1 MELLDRYLQAVKKHL
16 PFKRQDDIIAELKAN
31 MESQLEDKEAEL
43 GRPLTQGEQEDWLRK
58 MGSPMMV
65 AARYQPQQ
73 YLIGPAIFPIYWY
86 VLRLALLWA
95 TVIYTIVSAVG
106 LATSMPTG
114 TAVFDALFRIPGV
127 LVMVIA
133 WVTAAFAAIEFVA
146 THCPEKLP
154 PMPGLD
160 GKWNP
165 STLPPLEKRP
175 APGGKPRSYSKAVA
189 EIVFGFLFLGWFV
202 LVPQNP
208 YLMFGPGAAYLAA
221 SPFQLTPVWMTFFWC
236 VVALNLVQ
244 LLWRCIDFWRGT
256 WQQAGLAKQII
267 FKILGLIPI
276 VILLAVG
283 DHMLIALKHP
293 ELDQVHYGEAL
304 SKINLATHGG
314 LTVVCIIVTLTL
326 TWDIF
331 QVFFNEYRKNAAAK

>member
-1 MELLDRYLQAVKKHL
+1 M
-16 PFKRQDDIIAELKAN
+16 
-31 MESQLEDKEAEL
+31 
-43 GRPLTQGEQEDWLRK
+43 
-58 MGSPMMV
+58 
-65 AARYQPQQ
+65 
-73 YLIGPAIFPIYWY
+73 
-86 VLRLALLWA
+86 
-95 TVIYTIVSAVG
+95 
-106 LATSMPTG
+106 
-114 TAVFDALFRIPGV
+114 
-127 LVMVIA
+127 
-133 WVTAAFAAIEFVA
+133 
-146 THCPEKLP
+146 
-154 PMPGLD
+154 
-160 GKWNP
+160 
-165 STLPPLEKRP
+165 
-175 APGGKPRSYSKAVA
+175 
-189 EIVFGFLFLGWFV
+189 GWFV

>member
-175 APGGKPRSYSKAVA
+175 APGGKPRPAVNRAPTARQWPKSYSDSSSWV
-189 EIVFGFLFLGWFV
+189 GL
-202 LVPQNP
+202 
-208 YLMFGPGAAYLAA
+208 
-221 SPFQLTPVWMTFFWC
+221 SWC
-236 VVALNLVQ
+236 
-244 LLWRCIDFWRGT
+244 RR
-256 WQQAGLAKQII
+256 
-267 FKILGLIPI
+267 IP
-276 VILLAVG
+276 
-283 DHMLIALKHP
+283 
-293 ELDQVHYGEAL
+293 
-304 SKINLATHGG
+304 T
-314 LTVVCIIVTLTL
+314 
-326 TWDIF
+326 
-331 QVFFNEYRKNAAAK
+331 